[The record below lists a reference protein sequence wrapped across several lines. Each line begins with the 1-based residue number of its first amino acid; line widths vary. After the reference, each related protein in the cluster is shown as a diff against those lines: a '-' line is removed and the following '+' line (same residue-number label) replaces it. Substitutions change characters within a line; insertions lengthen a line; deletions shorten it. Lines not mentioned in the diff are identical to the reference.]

1 MTAPHFSDFFELPLV
16 GILRGVRSEHLSKV
30 VNAARRGGL
39 RYLEITMN
47 SPGAEEQ
54 IRAATEISEGALLIG
69 AGTVT
74 SPSLLKRA
82 LAAGATFIITPTLNK
97 EVIQRCEDAGVPMF
111 PGALSPNEILS
122 ATELAPNHCPA
133 VKLFPADTVGVGYI
147 EAIKEQYPNVRLM
160 PTGGVE
166 IETLSTF
173 LEAGADAFGIGS
185 PLFPRNRIDA
195 MDWNW
200 LESKAKAFVK
210 TYQSCVAT
218 LRAAKT

>member
-16 GILRGVRSEHLSKV
+16 GILRGVPSEHLAEV

-47 SPGAEEQ
+47 SPRAEEQ
-54 IRAATEISEGALLIG
+54 IRTATEISQGALLIG

-74 SPSLLKRA
+74 GTNVLNRA
-82 LAAGATFIITPTLNK
+82 LAAGATFIVTPNLNA
-97 EVIQRCEDAGVPMF
+97 EVIQHCEDAGVPIF
-111 PGALSPNEILS
+111 PGALSPTEILS

-133 VKLFPADTVGVGYI
+133 VKVFPADTPGVETI
-147 EAIKEQYPNVRLM
+147 EALKEQFPNVRLM
-160 PTGGVE
+160 PTGGVD
-166 IETLSTF
+166 IETLSKF

-195 MDWNW
+195 MDWTW
-200 LESKAKAFVK
+200 LESKVKAFVK
-210 TYQSCVAT
+210 TYQSCVGT
-218 LRAAKT
+218 LTSR